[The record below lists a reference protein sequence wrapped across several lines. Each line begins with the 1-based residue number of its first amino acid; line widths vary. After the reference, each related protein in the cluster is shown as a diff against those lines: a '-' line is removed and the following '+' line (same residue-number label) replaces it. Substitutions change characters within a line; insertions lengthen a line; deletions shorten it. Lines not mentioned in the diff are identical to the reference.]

1 MEVNFSRR
9 RFLQA
14 AAGAGAILSPVPLSR
29 ALLGQTPPEGAP
41 TSLPEPVVP
50 VTRRATVS
58 LVKGESRRK
67 NVFNALQAIDDQ
79 ILPLLKTKKYV
90 VLKPNNV
97 AGHNQLACTHVD
109 ALHGALDYL
118 APRFKGPVVIAES
131 SAGDT
136 FTAYEN
142 FKYNQAV
149 QEHAS
154 QKVSLVDLNRE
165 RKYETMALLSGDLH
179 VEPVRLAARLM
190 DPDALIISCALL
202 KTHNACV
209 ATLAIKNMALAA
221 PLHSVRGDRS
231 FFNDKRKYHGGVRQ
245 THYNIMLT
253 AQRLA
258 PFWGV
263 ALIDGYEG
271 MEGSG
276 PTSGSPVPSRIA
288 IASTDF
294 VAADRVGAET
304 MGVNPL
310 WLATQQY
317 CWQVGLGQYDL
328 AKIDVHGETIASVQ
342 RKYRLHRD
350 VDRQL
355 QWMGPLI
362 DIPAKLG

>member
-1 MEVNFSRR
+1 MVVNFSRR
-9 RFLQA
+9 RFLHLT
-14 AAGAGAILSPVPLSR
+14 AGAGAILSPVPLSR
-29 ALLGQTPPEGAP
+29 ILLGQAPPGAP

-58 LVKGESRRK
+58 LVRGESRRK
-67 NVFNALQAIDDQ
+67 NVLNALEAIDDQ
-79 ILPLLKTKKYV
+79 IRPLLKTKKYV
-90 VLKPNNV
+90 ILKPNNV
-97 AGHNQLACTHVD
+97 ATNNQLACTHVD
-109 ALHGALDYL
+109 ALQGALDYL

-136 FTAYEN
+136 LSGFES
-142 FKYNQAV
+142 FRYNRLVLERKGQR
-149 QEHAS
+149 
-154 QKVSLVDLNRE
+154 VSLVDLNRE
-165 RKYETMALLSGDLH
+165 RKYEVIATLSADLH
-179 VEPVRLAARLM
+179 VNPVRLAARLL
-190 DPDALIISCALL
+190 DPDALQISCALL

-221 PLHSVRGDRS
+221 PLHSVARERPWW
-231 FFNDKRKYHGGVRQ
+231 NDKRKYHGGVRQ

-253 AQRLA
+253 AQKLA

-294 VAADRVGAET
+294 VAADRVGIEA
-304 MGVNPL
+304 MGIDPL
-310 WLATQQY
+310 WMATQQY

-328 AKIDVHGETIASVQ
+328 AKIDIRGEPIASVR
-342 RKYRLHRD
+342 RKYRMPRD
-350 VDRQL
+350 IDRQL
-355 QWMGPLI
+355 QWMGPMLEL
-362 DIPAKLG
+362 PAKLG